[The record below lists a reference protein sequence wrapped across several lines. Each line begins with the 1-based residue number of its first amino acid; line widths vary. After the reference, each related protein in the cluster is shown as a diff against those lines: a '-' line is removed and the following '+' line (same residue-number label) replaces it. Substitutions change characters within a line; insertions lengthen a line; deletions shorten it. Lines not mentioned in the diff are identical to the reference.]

1 MKKVIIDKE
10 QMLDNLIRKFG
21 FEHSAVIDFATIM
34 YDKNFNERMVAD
46 VYRGLIEAWRRIDRL
61 HNYFCTICRLTILRK
76 SLIIKTDKT
85 RADKQMTTNK
95 IQYMKEINYDPE
107 YKITEKEFTEWL
119 AENNMEDT
127 FNKMLKEEDDYD
139 IALDFSIPVAMV
151 KYFRNK

>member
-1 MKKVIIDKE
+1 MKKVMIDKE

-46 VYRGLIEAWRRIDRL
+46 VYRGLIEAWGRIGRL

-85 RADKQMTTNK
+85 KEDKQMTTNK
-95 IQYMKEINYDPE
+95 IQYMKEINYDLE
-107 YKITEKEFTEWL
+107 YKITVKEFTEWL

-127 FNKMLKEEDDYD
+127 FNKMLKEKDDYD